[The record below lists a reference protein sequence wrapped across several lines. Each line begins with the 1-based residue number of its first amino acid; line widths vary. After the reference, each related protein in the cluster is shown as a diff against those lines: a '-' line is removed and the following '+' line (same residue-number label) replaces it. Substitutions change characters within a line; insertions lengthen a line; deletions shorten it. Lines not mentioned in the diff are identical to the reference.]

1 MGYPAD
7 MALSEAHTCS
17 DEHLHPSQGHRRSD
31 APGAFV
37 IVRPASSS
45 RLSSPLLPANT
56 CLCVLSRC
64 WTQDGDLPMSGG
76 SGGPETS
83 HLRYCSPSGDTTQRQ
98 AQQNL

>member
-7 MALSEAHTCS
+7 MALREAHTCS

-31 APGAFV
+31 VWGGFV

-45 RLSSPLLPANT
+45 RLNSSPRSCKHLS
-56 CLCVLSRC
+56 LCAQQV

-76 SGGPETS
+76 LGVPETS
-83 HLRYCSPSGDTTQRQ
+83 HLLDGSPSGDTNQRQ
-98 AQQNL
+98 AQQNP